1 MPISVSLPAAA
12 VFPSANDV
20 GGAEQSIF
28 NEMRLSAWAGHYN
41 HVRFGYTISQE
52 GTNIKIEP
60 GAAMID
66 GRLVTMNDPYL
77 IPKSVLHAA
86 NFDIYLQLTYD
97 SLGNASA
104 TNIVFVETLP
114 NYTPAP
120 SSSVLR
126 LGVVH
131 VRQLD
136 DDFSAYSDVYP
147 SHAPWPLGLDILNTY
162 YYDTR
167 FEGLGG
173 FDTTGTAKISG
184 GGLKLTTTPVAN
196 HTASIVYPGLAAS
209 DTAPIVY
216 PGVLDRQDMYS
227 FQSRFVIDSVESDSI
242 VTIYHKTESTSSGYI
257 GFEIDNR
264 TLSCVYASA
273 ALDPKNTVATSAIA
287 STTILGLS
295 RTHSGCTWLCNGRQ
309 LASVQDNGLP
319 DAYPGYW
326 QIQLIAKTEEQT
338 SLNVR
343 RVTVASPNVLPGI

>member
-1 MPISVSLPAAA
+1 MPISVSLPAA
-12 VFPSANDV
+12 VFPSVNDV

-167 FEGLGG
+167 FEGFGG
-173 FDTTGTAKISG
+173 FYFTGARTLSSD
-184 GGLKLTTTPVAN
+184 GLTLTTTS
-196 HTASIVYPGLAAS
+196 TAGDAAS
-209 DTAPIVY
+209 VFNSD
-216 PGVLDRQDMYS
+216 VLGRQDMCS
-227 FQSRFVIDSVESDSI
+227 FQSRFVIDSVKSDSI
-242 VTIYHKTESTSSGYI
+242 VTIYHKTQSTSSGYI

-264 TLSCVYASA
+264 TLSCVYAKT
-273 ALDPKNTVATSAIA
+273 ALDPRITVATSAIA

-319 DAYPGYW
+319 DTYPGYW
-326 QIQLIAKTEEQT
+326 QIQLMAKTEQQT

-343 RVTVASPNVLPGI
+343 RVTVASPNILPGI

>member
-1 MPISVSLPAAA
+1 MPISVSLPAA
-12 VFPSANDV
+12 VFPSVNDV

-104 TNIVFVETLP
+104 TNIVFVETSP

-173 FDTTGTAKISG
+173 FATTGAATISG
-184 GGLKLTTTPVAN
+184 DGLTLTTTSEASN
-196 HTASIVYPGLAAS
+196 TASILYP
-209 DTAPIVY
+209 D
-216 PGVLDRQDMYS
+216 VLDRQDMYS

-242 VTIYHKTESTSSGYI
+242 VTIYHKTPLKSSGYI

-273 ALDPKNTVATSAIA
+273 ALDPRITVATSAIA

-295 RTHSGCTWLCNGRQ
+295 RTHSGCTWLYNGRQ

-319 DAYPGYW
+319 DTYPGYW
-326 QIQLIAKTEEQT
+326 QIQLMAKTEQQT